1 MLAVFDGFR
10 DVSILATTIK
20 MLLAV
25 LCGGLIGIEREYK
38 RRPAGFRTHILIC
51 LGAAMMTMTS
61 QFLAL
66 EMKYATD
73 LARLGA
79 QVVAGIGFIG
89 AGTIIV
95 TRHQR
100 VKGLTTAAGLWAS
113 AIVGLAIGAGFYE
126 GGLFATGLV
135 LLAETLFSKLEYYI
149 MRHTPEVNL
158 YMQYMDRTCLEEV
171 LRLFQQKNVRVLNM
185 EITRLPGNELPDA
198 YVFFFLRMDKKYTV
212 DRMLLDIRTIKGV
225 LSVEEI

>member
-1 MLAVFDGFR
+1 MLPFFDGFR
-10 DVSILATTIK
+10 EVDLLATTIK

-51 LGAAMMTMTS
+51 LGSAMMTMTS
-61 QFLAL
+61 QFLSL

-73 LARLGA
+73 MARLGA

-95 TRHQR
+95 TRYQR

-126 GGLFATGLV
+126 GGLFATALIF
-135 LLAETLFSKLEYYI
+135 LAETLFSKLEYYI
-149 MRHTPEVNL
+149 MRHTPEINL
-158 YMQYMDRTCLEEV
+158 YMQYTDRGCLEEV
-171 LRLFQQKNVRVLNM
+171 LRLLQKKNIRVLNM
-185 EITRLPGNELPDA
+185 EITRSPGSEQPNA
-198 YVFFFLRMDKKYTV
+198 YVVFFLRLEKRYNV
-212 DRMLLDIRTIKGV
+212 DSILLEIRSIKGV

>member
-1 MLAVFDGFR
+1 ML
-10 DVSILATTIK
+10 SILDEFREFGLAAITIR
-20 MLLAV
+20 MLLAAF
-25 LCGGLIGIEREYK
+25 CGGLIGIEREYK

-51 LGAAMMTMTS
+51 LGAAMMTMTG

-66 EMKYATD
+66 ELRYPTD
-73 LARLGA
+73 MARLGA

-95 TRHQR
+95 TRNQR

-113 AIVGLAIGAGFYE
+113 AIVGLSLGAGFYE
-126 GGLFATGLV
+126 GGIYATLLI
-135 LLAETLFSKLEYYI
+135 LLAEVVFSKLEYHI

-158 YMQYMDRTCLEEV
+158 YVQYAGREALEEV
-171 LRLFQQKNVRVLNM
+171 IRLFQRKNVRVLNM
-185 EITRLPGNELPDA
+185 EITRTSGSDLQDSWAL
-198 YVFFFLRMDKKYTV
+198 FFLRMDKKYAV
-212 DRMLLDIRTIKGV
+212 DAMLPDLRVIPGI

>member
-1 MLAVFDGFR
+1 ML
-10 DVSILATTIK
+10 SILNEFRELGMMATAIR
-20 MLLAV
+20 MGLAV

-51 LGAAMMTMTS
+51 LGAAMTAMTG

-66 EMKYATD
+66 ELQYPTD
-73 LARLGA
+73 ITRLGA

-95 TRHQR
+95 TQHQR

-113 AIVGLAIGAGFYE
+113 AIVGLAIGAGFFE
-126 GGLFATGLV
+126 GGILATGLI
-135 LLAETLFSKLEYYI
+135 LLAETIFSKLEYYV

-158 YMQYMDRTCLEEV
+158 YVQYTGKEALEEV
-171 LRLFQQKNVRVLNM
+171 MRLFQRGNVKVLHM
-185 EITRLPGNELPDA
+185 EITRAPGSELQDVYA
-198 YVFFFLRMDKKYTV
+198 LFFLRLEKRYTV
-212 DRMLLDIRTIKGV
+212 DTMLADLKLIRGI
-225 LSVEEI
+225 LSVEEF